1 MIDNHKNQG
10 KWKIQLAIVINFVFS
25 EDSDE
30 TRTMHTKSDNIEII
44 IGNETVGIIEE
55 FFNSF
60 L

>member
-10 KWKIQLAIVINFVFS
+10 KWKIQLVIAINFVFT

-30 TRTMHTKSDNIEII
+30 TRTMHTESDNIEII
-44 IGNETVGIIEE
+44 TGNETVGIIEE
-55 FFNSF
+55 LFNSF

>member
-10 KWKIQLAIVINFVFS
+10 KWKIQLVIAINFVFT

-30 TRTMHTKSDNIEII
+30 TRTMHTESDNIEII
-44 IGNETVGIIEE
+44 TGNQTVGIIEE
-55 FFNSF
+55 LFNSF